1 MANELGRTVTHR
13 YMFARSWALGDRKS
27 PSART
32 PCLIR
37 LEDDVEIGEK
47 LAPFS
52 AITDDEIPQTLS
64 VNSNL
69 PLSPPNFD
77 RNSPNYITTIGHV
90 LPPSL
95 DEADAGEAAGK
106 GGLLPISWQRLNHD
120 SSLLNLDTQPSIV
133 VLVDAVQL
141 ASQQRKL
148 VDALMAIK
156 SQFPGAL
163 VWAPGLGGPDNIAVL
178 TWFGVDIFDL
188 SRSRMCAASNIL
200 LTCYGPREIVAEV
213 DGEESTI
220 EAQIEQWR
228 SAIAE
233 VKSRLSNGTLRA
245 LVEQQSLN
253 SPNLVEH
260 LRYHD
265 KITRENPNVGITHV
279 PKGTILHCNSHDS
292 LNNPIIT
299 KWVDFMNQNYQA
311 PHGLDEVLILLPCSA
326 RKPYRMSNSHRKF
339 LDAIGNS
346 AFHEVMVT
354 SPLGLVPRDLEE
366 TWPASHYDI
375 PVTGDWSLNEIE
387 RTKQMLL
394 SLINRHN
401 YHTVINHSSM
411 DFDLDGVDYFATRQG
426 LPATSKEALANL
438 SQVVAEVSMNNK
450 IRNRK
455 HHKILLDNFSSI
467 ARYKMEND
475 LWLEG
480 VKIRGKPPFW
490 RIEVDGKQI
499 ALWSNDRRGFSL
511 AKASIPIIS
520 RHSSLKKINLN
531 PEVIWK
537 GDIFS
542 NIVDSYDDGIQSGDD
557 LLVMQNSTPVGLA
570 RATASG
576 WEWSTTPGMI
586 AKGHQR
592 L

>member
-1 MANELGRTVTHR
+1 MANELGRKVIHR
-13 YMFARSWALGDRKS
+13 YLYARSWALGDRKS
-27 PSART
+27 PLAST
-32 PCLIR
+32 PCLIK
-37 LEDDVEIGEK
+37 LNGDCDLSEQ

-52 AITDDEIPQTLS
+52 AITDDEIPQTLTIS
-64 VNSNL
+64 ANL
-69 PLSPPNFD
+69 PLSPPNFKN
-77 RNSPNYITTIGHV
+77 NSPVLSTKIGHV

-95 DEADAGEAAGK
+95 DEADAGESAGK

-120 SSLLNLDTQPSIV
+120 SSLMNLDTEPSII

-141 ASQQRKL
+141 ATQQRKL
-148 VDALMAIK
+148 VDALCVIK
-156 SQFPGAL
+156 NRFPGSL
-163 VWAPGLGGPDNIAVL
+163 IWTPGLGGPDNLAVL

-188 SRSRMCAASNIL
+188 SRSRQCAASNIL
-200 LTCYGPREIVAEV
+200 LTGSGPRELTENASESAEI
-213 DGEESTI
+213 ESQVVHW
-220 EAQIEQWR
+220 EL
-228 SAIAE
+228 AINE
-233 VKSRLSNGTLRA
+233 VKSRLADGTLRT

-253 SPNLVEH
+253 SPSLVEH

-265 KITRENPNVGITHV
+265 KVTRGNPNVGISHV
-279 PKGTILHCNSHDS
+279 AKETILHCNSHAS
-292 LNNPIIT
+292 LSNPTVT
-299 KWVDFMNQNYQA
+299 KWVDFIINEYQV
-311 PHGLDEVLILLPCSA
+311 PENLDDILILLPCSA
-326 RKPYRMSNSHRKF
+326 RKPYRMSKSHRKF

-366 TWPASHYDI
+366 VWPASHYDI
-375 PVTGDWSLNEIE
+375 PVTGEWSLDEID
-387 RTKQMLL
+387 RTQKMLE
-394 SLINRHN
+394 SLVGKNH

-411 DFDLDGVDYFATRQG
+411 SFVLDGIDYYETRKG
-426 LPATSKEALANL
+426 LTATSREALNQL
-438 SQVVAEVSMNNK
+438 RETVSKAK
-450 IRNRK
+450 INHEFRNRK

-475 LWLEG
+475 SWLSN
-480 VKIRGKPPFW
+480 VNIRGKPPFW
-490 RIEVDGKQI
+490 RIELEGKQI

-511 AKASIPIIS
+511 AKTSIPLLFEK
-520 RHSSLKKINLN
+520 SSLKKIHLKAD
-531 PEVIWK
+531 VSWK

-542 NIVDSYDDGIQSGDD
+542 NIVESFDSGINSGDD
-557 LLVMQNSTPVGLA
+557 LLVMQNSQAIGLA